1 MLSVPLKLLGC
12 TDKAYGIELVDSPLL
27 GCLTKNVKHFD
38 KQSLFP
44 ADAT

>member
-27 GCLTKNVKHFD
+27 CLTKNVKHFD

-44 ADAT
+44 VESI